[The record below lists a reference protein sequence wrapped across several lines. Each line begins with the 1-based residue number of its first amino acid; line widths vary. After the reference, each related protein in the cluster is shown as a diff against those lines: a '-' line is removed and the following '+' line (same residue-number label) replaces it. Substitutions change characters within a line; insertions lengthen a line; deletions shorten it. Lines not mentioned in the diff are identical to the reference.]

1 MGNIRRPVP
10 PKINQLVNTA
20 VREDNMPKSKLRG
33 GAKQHRQRVKNR
45 NKENQ
50 INWQKAVNFAYQKHN
65 ELKAQAENQ
74 PVEIKVK

>member
-1 MGNIRRPVP
+1 
-10 PKINQLVNTA
+10 
-20 VREDNMPKSKLRG
+20 MPKSKVRG
-33 GAKQHRQRVKNR
+33 GRKAHNKRVKDR

-65 ELKAQAENQ
+65 ELKAQVENQ